1 MLLKLGF
8 SNLELSTTVLEDS
21 LRRRARAFGGFSIAD
36 CRDHGGVF
44 VRWVR
49 VSDSL
54 EVNVHIALLP
64 GDLELEFVR
73 ALLAFGGRQSGALL
87 RSVQAP

>member
-1 MLLKLGF
+1 MSSGAAWRELVLLKLGF
-8 SNLELSTTVLEDS
+8 SNSELSTTVLEDS
-21 LRRRARAFGGFSIAD
+21 LQCHARAFGGFSVAD

-49 VSDSL
+49 IFDSL
-54 EVNVHIALLP
+54 KVNVRIALLP

-73 ALLAFGGRQSGALL
+73 VLLVFGSR
-87 RSVQAP
+87 